1 MKATELERL
10 AQELVD
16 NLNHNVV
23 NQVPSDKQVKH
34 RERGQGDAE
43 TCLEAAGREPAV
55 TRFQPNVDAGGPSRS
70 CRA

>member
-1 MKATELERL
+1 MKVAELERL

-23 NQVPSDKQVKH
+23 NQVPSDKQVRH
-34 RERGQGDAE
+34 EERRGD
-43 TCLEAAGREPAV
+43 TG
-55 TRFQPNVDAGGPSRS
+55 TRSASPRS